1 MVRTSAT
8 RFAVVLATVTSVG
21 IGRGASQAIS
31 IGVGEVWSVAF
42 SPDGRM
48 LAVAGAEGMVG
59 VFDAETHELLR
70 RLEGHTGLVRG
81 VAFSPD
87 GSRLATAGFDHT
99 LRVFDAQ
106 SGATLKVLQDSAPA
120 FYPSFL
126 PGADQLV
133 SASEEPGVRVW
144 DLARGELLRT
154 LGGHADRAW
163 AAATSPDGTQIASGS
178 RDGTARLWDARTGE
192 LRHELSHHTAAVC
205 CAAFSPDGVLL
216 ATGSADTSVRLWDTR
231 TGEPTL
237 TLGGHS
243 GPVCDLGFS
252 PDGRIVASV
261 TGDGI
266 VRLWGAATGYF
277 LRALRGGGYALA
289 FSPDGALMATG
300 GAKDTVDILDVRH
313 AISARESVV
322 DLVPEMTR
330 IGFVPRGQ
338 GARNTCSVFTTMG
351 VLEYAAYQRTGD
363 ARKLSVDYL
372 NWACNQ
378 VIGNQ
383 TEDRGQFFKDLLQG
397 FEQYG
402 ICRED
407 EMPYRPAFEP
417 DYAPADEA
425 RKTAEG
431 IRSLGLTVHWVNPL
445 GKGCITREQLDEIRG
460 VLASGYPVAA
470 GSYHSVLLVGYIDDP
485 AEPGG
490 GSFLIR
496 DSGGPGHYFEMSYE
510 EALGRVGD
518 VFWVE

>member
-1 MVRTSAT
+1 
-8 RFAVVLATVTSVG
+8 
-21 IGRGASQAIS
+21 
-31 IGVGEVWSVAF
+31 
-42 SPDGRM
+42 M

-70 RLEGHTGLVRG
+70 RLEGHTGPVRG
-81 VAFSPD
+81 VGFSPD

-178 RDGTARLWDARTGE
+178 RDGTARLWD
-192 LRHELSHHTAAVC
+192 
-205 CAAFSPDGVLL
+205 
-216 ATGSADTSVRLWDTR
+216 TR

-237 TLGGHS
+237 TLVGHS

-351 VLEYAAYQRTGD
+351 ALEYAAYQRTGD

-383 TEDRGQFFKDLLQG
+383 TDDRGQFFKDLLQG

-417 DYAPADEA
+417 GYAPADEA

-510 EALGRVGD
+510 EALRRIGD
-518 VFWVE
+518 AFWVE